1 MTNFEKAQ
9 TMNIDEFAEFLNEGR
24 RVCFGCRHRFEP
36 YSCVG
41 KPCVDEIKKWLESE
55 AVNLESGGSGADAK
69 K

>member
-9 TMNIDEFAEFLNEGR
+9 AMNIDEFAEFLNEGK

-36 YSCVG
+36 YSCVD
-41 KPCVDEIKKWLESE
+41 KSCVDEIRTWLCAQ